1 MVLRSGLAP
10 ASGDYRSPALL
21 SELQEGNW
29 HGARESHPA
38 GRFWRPTRPL
48 EHLRRMVPEAGSAP
62 APAVWKTAMH
72 LSTPLGHENWWTGRE
87 SRPPQNPC
95 QGFSPLSEHAGPNWW
110 RRRNLHPPSR
120 AANATRPCGT
130 CAPIWKLVE
139 TGGFRTRDLV
149 IAGHPLFLSEL
160 RPRGKW
166 TRRRDLHPRASAL
179 QAGPLAA
186 RARRVKPQLRSLGA
200 GRFLRTS
207 ALIDCG

>member
-95 QGFSPLSEHAGPNWW
+95 QGFSPLRNMPAQIGGDDGTCIRPVALRTQLAPMEHAP
-110 RRRNLHPPSR
+110 
-120 AANATRPCGT
+120 
-130 CAPIWKLVE
+130 PIWKLVE

-149 IAGHPLFLSEL
+149 IAGHPLFFSEL